1 MHSFNHGLVTFYV
14 PNPDL
19 DIGSKRQRRTT
30 ELHTLSGQIV
40 WYVNYISIR
49 LLLQQNKWDISP
61 LFKEHREAQGG

>member
-49 LLLQQNKWDISP
+49 LLLQQNK
-61 LFKEHREAQGG
+61 